1 MPITLPIVYDLQPTL
16 NNMLSL
22 MQVGDSASCLVLH
35 RSEITFLS
43 EPSHVMLIAKDL
55 RIKLSA
61 DTLVDGIP
69 VINLDEL
76 MYTISITL

>member
-22 MQVGDSASCLVLH
+22 VQVGDSASCLVLH
-35 RSEITFLS
+35 RSEVTFLAES
-43 EPSHVMLIAKDL
+43 SHVMLMAGDL
-55 RIKLSA
+55 RIKLTA
-61 DTLVDGIP
+61 DTLVDGTP

-76 MYTISITL
+76 MYMISTTL